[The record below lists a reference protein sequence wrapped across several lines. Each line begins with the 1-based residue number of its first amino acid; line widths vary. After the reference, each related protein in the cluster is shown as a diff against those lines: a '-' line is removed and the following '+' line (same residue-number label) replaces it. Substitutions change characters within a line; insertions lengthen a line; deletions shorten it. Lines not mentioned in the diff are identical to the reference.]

1 MRKRDGVLSSRRPG
15 RRVYHAA
22 APRAARLQAEHDG
35 SAAGDPAERGEHLV
49 CRALGKCVSAI
60 QHHYV
65 VVRRH
70 ALGCGRVLCCHLPEA
85 TPVVA
90 AADARKR

>member
-35 SAAGDPAERGEHLV
+35 SAAGDPAERGEHLA

-65 VVRRH
+65 MVRRH
-70 ALGCGRVLCCHLPEA
+70 ALSCGRVLCCHLPEA